1 MKKLI
6 SALCALMLAVSL
18 AACSRGPAEHGG
30 LLPLDPTD
38 PPATEEPTAAPTVCV
53 QTTAGTRRTS
63 GKEDGRPCPPA
74 RIPTDVRGRPATLPP
89 PAGLAGDGAALCLCQ
104 WSRSG
109 ELEHSGMLDA
119 AAVAAVL
126 DAANAAQW
134 VERKAPGVQEFS
146 FDSYVTLSSP
156 AGGGTLLTL
165 WKGISA
171 LCLDAPGGRVWLDQ
185 PEGADL
191 AAALQG
197 LEQQDAYPRS
207 LYAVGVTGSAE
218 DETIAQ
224 SAAGAMVQSLS
235 AHEARD
241 GASSGVE
248 SLCGNRL
255 RFTFR
260 CKLRVPEDTA
270 AAWGVTPDAAGE
282 GELTR
287 SCVLVRDAVGFWHL
301 AAVENV

>member
-1 MKKLI
+1 MGRAQ
-6 SALCALMLAVSL
+6 SAGRAGIL
-18 AACSRGPAEHGG
+18 
-30 LLPLDPTD
+30 
-38 PPATEEPTAAPTVCV
+38 VC
-53 QTTAGTRRTS
+53 
-63 GKEDGRPCPPA
+63 
-74 RIPTDVRGRPATLPP
+74 
-89 PAGLAGDGAALCLCQ
+89 
-104 WSRSG
+104 
-109 ELEHSGMLDA
+109 
-119 AAVAAVL
+119 
-126 DAANAAQW
+126 
-134 VERKAPGVQEFS
+134 
-146 FDSYVTLSSP
+146 
-156 AGGGTLLTL
+156 GGTLLTL
-165 WKGISA
+165 WKGVSA

-260 CKLRVPEDTA
+260 CRLRVPEDSA
-270 AAWGVTPDAAGE
+270 AAWGVAPDAAGE
-282 GELTR
+282 AELTR
-287 SCVLVRDAVGFWHL
+287 SCVLVRDAVGFWHP

>member
-38 PPATEEPTAAPTVCV
+38 PPATEEPTAAPTNPTQPPEPVELPN
-53 QTTAGTRRTS
+53 AGT
-63 GKEDGRPCPPA
+63 
-74 RIPTDVRGRPATLPP
+74 
-89 PAGLAGDGAALCLCQ
+89 LAALADDGAALCLCQ

-134 VERKAPGVQEFS
+134 AERKAPGVQEFS

-165 WKGISA
+165 WKGVSA

-248 SLCGNRL
+248 SLCGNRM

-282 GELTR
+282 AELTR
-287 SCVLVRDAVGFWHL
+287 SCVLVRDAVGFWHP

>member
-1 MKKLI
+1 MPI
-6 SALCALMLAVSL
+6 
-18 AACSRGPAEHGG
+18 
-30 LLPLDPTD
+30 
-38 PPATEEPTAAPTVCV
+38 
-53 QTTAGTRRTS
+53 
-63 GKEDGRPCPPA
+63 
-74 RIPTDVRGRPATLPP
+74 
-89 PAGLAGDGAALCLCQ
+89 
-104 WSRSG
+104 
-109 ELEHSGMLDA
+109 
-119 AAVAAVL
+119 
-126 DAANAAQW
+126 
-134 VERKAPGVQEFS
+134 
-146 FDSYVTLSSP
+146 
-156 AGGGTLLTL
+156 
-165 WKGISA
+165 
-171 LCLDAPGGRVWLDQ
+171 
-185 PEGADL
+185 
-191 AAALQG
+191 
-197 LEQQDAYPRS
+197 PRS

-260 CKLRVPEDTA
+260 CRLHVPEDSA

-287 SCVLVRDAVGFWHL
+287 SCVLVRDAVGFWHP

>member
-1 MKKLI
+1 
-6 SALCALMLAVSL
+6 
-18 AACSRGPAEHGG
+18 
-30 LLPLDPTD
+30 
-38 PPATEEPTAAPTVCV
+38 
-53 QTTAGTRRTS
+53 
-63 GKEDGRPCPPA
+63 
-74 RIPTDVRGRPATLPP
+74 
-89 PAGLAGDGAALCLCQ
+89 
-104 WSRSG
+104 
-109 ELEHSGMLDA
+109 MLDA

-134 VERKAPGVQEFS
+134 AERKAPGVQEFS

-156 AGGGTLLTL
+156 VGGGTLLTL
-165 WKGISA
+165 WKGVSA
-171 LCLDAPGGRVWLDQ
+171 LCMDAPGGRVWLDQ

-248 SLCGNRL
+248 SLCGQ
-255 RFTFR
+255 
-260 CKLRVPEDTA
+260 
-270 AAWGVTPDAAGE
+270 PDALHVPLQAPCPG
-282 GELTR
+282 GQR
-287 SCVLVRDAVGFWHL
+287 CSMGRDARCRRRGGADAQLRPGPRCRRLL
-301 AAVENV
+301 APGCGGKCIRKVPRSHGIPWDRGISLPFCCCQSVNPR

>member
-38 PPATEEPTAAPTVCV
+38 PPATEEPTAAPTNPTQPPEPVELPN
-53 QTTAGTRRTS
+53 AGT
-63 GKEDGRPCPPA
+63 
-74 RIPTDVRGRPATLPP
+74 
-89 PAGLAGDGAALCLCQ
+89 LAALADDGAALCLCQ

-165 WKGISA
+165 WKGVSA
-171 LCLDAPGGRVWLDQ
+171 LCMDAPGGRVWLDQ

-218 DETIAQ
+218 DERP
-224 SAAGAMVQSLS
+224 SP
-235 AHEARD
+235 
-241 GASSGVE
+241 
-248 SLCGNRL
+248 
-255 RFTFR
+255 
-260 CKLRVPEDTA
+260 RVLPEPWCRA
-270 AAWGVTPDAAGE
+270 
-282 GELTR
+282 
-287 SCVLVRDAVGFWHL
+287 
-301 AAVENV
+301 

>member
-38 PPATEEPTAAPTVCV
+38 PPATEEPTAAPTDPTQPPEPVELPN
-53 QTTAGTRRTS
+53 AGT
-63 GKEDGRPCPPA
+63 
-74 RIPTDVRGRPATLPP
+74 
-89 PAGLAGDGAALCLCQ
+89 LAALADDGAALCLCQ

-165 WKGISA
+165 WKGVSA
-171 LCLDAPGGRVWLDQ
+171 LCMDAPGGRVGWTSRRVRTSL
-185 PEGADL
+185 PPCRGWSSRMPIR
-191 AAALQG
+191 AAST
-197 LEQQDAYPRS
+197 P
-207 LYAVGVTGSAE
+207 SA
-218 DETIAQ
+218 
-224 SAAGAMVQSLS
+224 
-235 AHEARD
+235 
-241 GASSGVE
+241 
-248 SLCGNRL
+248 
-255 RFTFR
+255 
-260 CKLRVPEDTA
+260 
-270 AAWGVTPDAAGE
+270 
-282 GELTR
+282 
-287 SCVLVRDAVGFWHL
+287 
-301 AAVENV
+301 

>member
-1 MKKLI
+1 M
-6 SALCALMLAVSL
+6 
-18 AACSRGPAEHGG
+18 
-30 LLPLDPTD
+30 
-38 PPATEEPTAAPTVCV
+38 
-53 QTTAGTRRTS
+53 
-63 GKEDGRPCPPA
+63 
-74 RIPTDVRGRPATLPP
+74 
-89 PAGLAGDGAALCLCQ
+89 
-104 WSRSG
+104 
-109 ELEHSGMLDA
+109 
-119 AAVAAVL
+119 
-126 DAANAAQW
+126 
-134 VERKAPGVQEFS
+134 QEFS

-156 AGGGTLLTL
+156 AGGGALLTL
-165 WKGISA
+165 WKGVSA
-171 LCLDAPGGRVWLDQ
+171 LCMDAPGGRVWLDQ

-260 CKLRVPEDTA
+260 CRLHVPEDSA

-282 GELTR
+282 AELTR
-287 SCVLVRDAVGFWHL
+287 SCVLVRDAVGFWHP

>member
-38 PPATEEPTAAPTVCV
+38 PPATEEPTAAPTNPTQPPEPVELPN
-53 QTTAGTRRTS
+53 AGTL
-63 GKEDGRPCPPA
+63 A
-74 RIPTDVRGRPATLPP
+74 A
-89 PAGLAGDGAALCLCQ
+89 LAGDGAALCLCQ

-134 VERKAPGVQEFS
+134 AERKAPGVQEFS

-165 WKGISA
+165 WKGVSA

-255 RFTFR
+255 QNS
-260 CKLRVPEDTA
+260 TA
-270 AAWGVTPDAAGE
+270 CDII
-282 GELTR
+282 
-287 SCVLVRDAVGFWHL
+287 
-301 AAVENV
+301 

>member
-6 SALCALMLAVSL
+6 SVLCALMLAVSL

-38 PPATEEPTAAPTVCV
+38 PPATEEPTAAPTNPTQPPEPVELPN
-53 QTTAGTRRTS
+53 AGT
-63 GKEDGRPCPPA
+63 
-74 RIPTDVRGRPATLPP
+74 
-89 PAGLAGDGAALCLCQ
+89 LAALADDGAALCLCQ

-165 WKGISA
+165 WKGVSA
-171 LCLDAPGGRVWLDQ
+171 LSGCTRRPCLAGPAGGRGSRRR
-185 PEGADL
+185 PAGA
-191 AAALQG
+191 G
-197 LEQQDAYPRS
+197 
-207 LYAVGVTGSAE
+207 
-218 DETIAQ
+218 
-224 SAAGAMVQSLS
+224 AAGCLS
-235 AHEARD
+235 AQPLRRRRD
-241 GASSGVE
+241 
-248 SLCGNRL
+248 
-255 RFTFR
+255 
-260 CKLRVPEDTA
+260 RV
-270 AAWGVTPDAAGE
+270 
-282 GELTR
+282 R
-287 SCVLVRDAVGFWHL
+287 
-301 AAVENV
+301 

>member
-30 LLPLDPTD
+30 CCRL
-38 PPATEEPTAAPTVCV
+38 
-53 QTTAGTRRTS
+53 TRRT
-63 GKEDGRPCPPA
+63 RPQRKHRLPRRPTSRSRPSRSSCPNA
-74 RIPTDVRGRPATLPP
+74 GTL
-89 PAGLAGDGAALCLCQ
+89 AALADDGAALCLCQ

-126 DAANAAQW
+126 NAANAAQW
-134 VERKAPGVQEFS
+134 AERKAPGVQEFS
-146 FDSYVTLSSP
+146 FDSYVTLSST

-165 WKGISA
+165 WKGVSA

-197 LEQQDAYPRS
+197 LEQQDAYP
-207 LYAVGVTGSAE
+207 
-218 DETIAQ
+218 AQ
-224 SAAGAMVQSLS
+224 PLRRR
-235 AHEARD
+235 RD
-241 GASSGVE
+241 
-248 SLCGNRL
+248 
-255 RFTFR
+255 
-260 CKLRVPEDTA
+260 RV
-270 AAWGVTPDAAGE
+270 
-282 GELTR
+282 R
-287 SCVLVRDAVGFWHL
+287 
-301 AAVENV
+301 

>member
-38 PPATEEPTAAPTVCV
+38 PPATEEPTAAPTDPTQPPEPVELPN
-53 QTTAGTRRTS
+53 AGTL
-63 GKEDGRPCPPA
+63 A
-74 RIPTDVRGRPATLPP
+74 A
-89 PAGLAGDGAALCLCQ
+89 LAGDGAALCLCQ

-134 VERKAPGVQEFS
+134 AERKAPGVQEFS

-165 WKGISA
+165 WKGVSA
-171 LCLDAPGGRVWLDQ
+171 LCLDAPGGRVWL
-185 PEGADL
+185 
-191 AAALQG
+191 
-197 LEQQDAYPRS
+197 EQRDAYPRS

-248 SLCGNRL
+248 SLCGNRM

-282 GELTR
+282 AELTR
-287 SCVLVRDAVGFWHL
+287 SCVLVRDAVGFWHP

>member
-6 SALCALMLAVSL
+6 SALCALMLAV
-18 AACSRGPAEHGG
+18 
-30 LLPLDPTD
+30 PTD
-38 PPATEEPTAAPTVCV
+38 PTQPPEPVELPN
-53 QTTAGTRRTS
+53 AGT
-63 GKEDGRPCPPA
+63 
-74 RIPTDVRGRPATLPP
+74 
-89 PAGLAGDGAALCLCQ
+89 LAALADDGAALCLCQ

-134 VERKAPGVQEFS
+134 AERKAPGVQEFS

-156 AGGGTLLTL
+156 VGGGTLLTL
-165 WKGISA
+165 WKGVSA
-171 LCLDAPGGRVWLDQ
+171 LCMDAPGGRVWLDQ
-185 PEGADL
+185 PEG

-260 CKLRVPEDTA
+260 CRLRVPEDSA
-270 AAWGVTPDAAGE
+270 AACARCRRRSGADAQ
-282 GELTR
+282 LCPR
-287 SCVLVRDAVGFWHL
+287 P
-301 AAVENV
+301 